1 MSTTASS
8 VSPSNASNVINDNS
22 KYVIPHPVPVGS
34 PSETAFKAGLARS
47 AYHDQLVKVS
57 KGMGGGDKNNKNKKS
72 KKHNRKSAMKKRF
85 SKKFRRSI
93 LRKKSRRMRLH
104 KKYKKASLY
113 GGNKLTIPSFQQ
125 TTQTGR
131 GIINKLAENHAQT
144 LANSAYDSK
153 VVEPKS
159 S

>member
-8 VSPSNASNVINDNS
+8 VSPSNVINDNS
-22 KYVIPHPVPVGS
+22 KYVIPHPVPVTDGS
-34 PSETAFKAGLARS
+34 PSETAFKAGVARS
-47 AYHDQLVKVS
+47 AYQHELVQVS
-57 KGMGGGDKNNKNKKS
+57 KGGGDKKNKNKKS

-104 KKYKKASLY
+104 KKYKKASFH
-113 GGNKLTIPSFQQ
+113 GGNKLTIPSFRQASPM
-125 TTQTGR
+125 GE

>member
-8 VSPSNASNVINDNS
+8 VSPSNVINDNS
-22 KYVIPHPVPVGS
+22 KYVIPHPVPVTDGS
-34 PSETAFKAGLARS
+34 PSETAFKAGVARS
-47 AYHDQLVKVS
+47 AYQHELVQVS
-57 KGMGGGDKNNKNKKS
+57 KGMGGGDKKNKNKKS
-72 KKHNRKSAMKKRF
+72 KKHNRKSAMKKQF

-104 KKYKKASLY
+104 KKYKKASFY
-113 GGNKLTIPSFQQ
+113 GGNKLTIPSFRQSPG
-125 TTQTGR
+125 TAD
-131 GIINKLAENHAQT
+131 IINKLAENHAQT

-153 VVEPKS
+153 VAEPKS